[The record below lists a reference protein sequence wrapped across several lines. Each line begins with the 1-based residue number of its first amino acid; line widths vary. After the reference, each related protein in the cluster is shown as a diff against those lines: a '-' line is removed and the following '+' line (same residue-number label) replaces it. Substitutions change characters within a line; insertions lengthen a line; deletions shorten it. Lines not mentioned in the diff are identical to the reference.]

1 MTPAARPRRHLM
13 LGIALLATLA
23 ATVWVSRWETD
34 EESATAPARPRPS
47 RPPATERGA
56 DAVALTLP
64 APRAPGEGTITDLF
78 APRSWRAAPAPVPT
92 PPAPPPSAPPLPFTY
107 LGKLILD
114 GEVVVFVSTP
124 ERNFAVR
131 EGELIDG
138 TYRIDKIAPPTLS
151 LTYLP
156 LNEKQTLEI
165 GRAN

>member
-1 MTPAARPRRHLM
+1 MMPAPHRRLV

-23 ATVWVSRWETD
+23 ATVWVSRWETGED
-34 EESATAPARPRPS
+34 VAAVPASQRQP
-47 RPPATERGA
+47 RPPAAGKGA
-56 DAVALTLP
+56 RAADSAALTVP
-64 APRAPGEGTITDLF
+64 APRTAGEGTITDLF
-78 APRSWRAAPAPVPT
+78 APRSWRVAPAPA
-92 PPAPPPSAPPLPFTY
+92 PALPPSAPPLPFTY
-107 LGKLILD
+107 LGKLIID

-131 EGELIDG
+131 KGDLING
-138 TYRIDKIAPPTLS
+138 TYRIDRIAPPTLS

>member
-23 ATVWVSRWETD
+23 ATVWVSRWETG
-34 EESATAPARPRPS
+34 EERATAPARPRPS
-47 RPPATERGA
+47 RPPAAERAA
-56 DAVALTLP
+56 DAVALTIP

-78 APRSWRAAPAPVPT
+78 APRSWRAAPTPTAPT
-92 PPAPPPSAPPLPFTY
+92 APPPSAPPLPFTY
-107 LGKLILD
+107 LGKLIID
-114 GEVVVFVSTP
+114 GEVVVFVSTA

-131 EGELIDG
+131 KGDLIDG
-138 TYRIDKIAPPTLS
+138 TYRIDQIAPPTLS

>member
-1 MTPAARPRRHLM
+1 MMPARRRLV

-23 ATVWVSRWETD
+23 ATVWVSRWETGED
-34 EESATAPARPRPS
+34 VAAVPASQRQPRPL
-47 RPPATERGA
+47 AAGKGA
-56 DAVALTLP
+56 RTADSAALTVP
-64 APRAPGEGTITDLF
+64 APRLPGEGRIIDLF
-78 APRSWRAAPAPVPT
+78 APQSWRVASAP

-107 LGKLILD
+107 LGKLIID

-131 EGELIDG
+131 EGDLIDG
-138 TYRIDKIAPPTLS
+138 SYRIDQIAPPTLS